1 MTSFTVK
8 PSGAIKVKPR
18 NNMSGKIEYYFKG
31 MLMCPEDATIIE
43 YTDSEITVM
52 RNKDQI
58 ILNFV
63 NANGQWLLKC
73 SDTQNSLLFGTR
85 FIYND

>member
-8 PSGAIKVKPR
+8 PSGTIKVKPT
-18 NNMSGKIEYYFKG
+18 NKVSGKIEYRFKG
-31 MLMCPEDATIIE
+31 MLMSPEDATIIE
-43 YTDSEITVM
+43 HTDSEITVM

-58 ILNFV
+58 ILSFV
-63 NANGQWLLKC
+63 NKNGQWLLKS
-73 SDTQNSLLFGTR
+73 SDTDKSLLYGTR